1 MNKNSP
7 GSRLLSRAEVAEMFR
22 VSPSTITRWSDAGML
37 PTVKTLG
44 GHRRYD
50 AAAVAELAQQWQKE
64 KTEMEELVLGVP
76 DLWADH
82 HVLTVRTTLF
92 GLAGVEE
99 VDASSSFKTVRIS
112 FDPDRTSAQVIVKA
126 LIGAGYPPA
135 GFEEN
140 GKSEVPVSVGKT
152 DPTWAK
158 LVMRTIETN
167 PADLAMSAGG
177 RKH

>member
-7 GSRLLSRAEVAEMFR
+7 GSRLLSRAEVAEMFG

-50 AAAVAELAQQWQKE
+50 ASAVAELAHQFQKE
-64 KTEMEELVLGVP
+64 KPTMEELVLGVP

-92 GLAGVEE
+92 ALAGVEE
-99 VDASSSFKTVRIS
+99 VDASSSFKTCLLYTSPSPR
-112 FDPDRTSAQVIVKA
+112 DRTRSRMPSSA
-126 LIGAGYPPA
+126 
-135 GFEEN
+135 
-140 GKSEVPVSVGKT
+140 
-152 DPTWAK
+152 
-158 LVMRTIETN
+158 
-167 PADLAMSAGG
+167 
-177 RKH
+177 